1 MASNRPDAL
10 QVLTKAFQ
18 CQGDPTEE
26 ELSCLPEIQRHL
38 YVYPFDDEF
47 VIERT
52 PGTDYGS
59 LICMEESCFEE
70 IKLEPSPLVAD
81 GGLGRGVGWLQKYG
95 EHVTQKPGHVQC
107 RNKRLQLDK
116 AIKSEAPPDSWT
128 PKLEKPSSSLNSA
141 HSSDAESKKLQGAV
155 ERKPEYQPVA
165 SGSGSR
171 TSSGS
176 GASSSSAQIGKAPK
190 KRPSDPMHR
199 SSAGAVFADDLEPLD
214 KKPKLAPEP
223 GVLAPAH
230 ANALSAPQSQAALH
244 PAAVARS
251 KVDAARAQLSAHVE
265 VYRALSEVP
274 ATERDADWTAQTSAA
289 MVKYQQLLAQLT
301 AAEQVYAVQRH
312 QEAQRLLAA
321 NMAANAGPLAGDAM
335 MGVMNSLSGMGMPGQ
350 FGGGADDSDDEEA
363 RLWSAVDRGM
373 NEDELEQFV
382 KGVCDSEGFEGN
394 ANVNNAAAVIGLKNQ
409 QAYLPHMNIRLMPH
423 QIIACAWMKEQEAGK
438 QYGGILADEMGLGK
452 TVEAIATCILNP
464 SNDPEEKTTLVLAP
478 LALLQ
483 QWKNEL
489 EEKVEKDYV
498 SVLIY
503 HGPDRRQYK
512 VKHLKKYDFI
522 LTTYA
527 TLIADYGDEESLE
540 KKAKAKAKRVQKDT
554 GEAQDW
560 EDFLERG
567 EDGPL
572 FKMSFYRVIID
583 EAQYIRNRQ
592 TKISRAVTRIDSLY
606 RWALTGTPVTNSLA
620 DLFPIF
626 RFLQLKPWYEWT
638 RYREHVIAYEKK
650 RPDVAGRKA
659 QAILRSCML
668 RRKKDSKLDGKEL
681 ISLPPK
687 TITMHELEFSP
698 EEREIYEM
706 VETRAQQKFNKFL
719 KAGTVMRNYSHVLVL
734 LLRLRQLCIH
744 PALLIDAEETLAKKE
759 EMKEAIK
766 QDAKRAKM
774 ELGPEFVQLIKK
786 RLLDAAVERIEAEHR
801 GTEVAEDEC
810 AICVESYEQNEN
822 GAAVTRC
829 GHIFCMGCIEDY
841 LKGAAPQDHDE
852 EGPEAQCK
860 ENQRP
865 CPMCRKPFSREEVY
879 NLQSFQPTDEEIC
892 TAANLDAGIG
902 NDDDDSESLNGFIVD
917 DDADDDDDDYGKKSQ
932 QKKKAPRMSNR
943 AVVNDSEDEQS
954 EAEEE
959 SAPPRKKDKERES
972 IKGKGKAKADDKGKG
987 KEAAKTFTWG
997 DQEPSTKILWAY
1009 NELDRMFAENPTDK
1023 VIIISSFTSA
1033 LDLMNEFLLRKGVK
1047 SCRYQGDMNIGE
1059 REEAIRKLKKSNK
1072 TRVML
1077 LSLKCGGVGLTLTR
1091 ANRVIALDLAWST
1104 AVESQAFDRVHRIG
1118 QEKEVVVNRLTI
1130 KETVEQRILALQERK
1145 QGLAD
1150 AATGEGTGQK
1160 MGKLTVDDLA
1170 GLFGLNRR
1178 GERLRPRIATPEQ
1191 H

>member
-1 MASNRPDAL
+1 MEQPDAL
-10 QVLTKAFQ
+10 QVLCKAFQ
-18 CQGDPTEE
+18 CPQNPSEAQLT
-26 ELSCLPEIQRHL
+26 CLPEFRTHL
-38 YVYPFDDEF
+38 QDFPYDTEF
-47 VIERT
+47 VIEQT
-52 PGTDYGS
+52 PDTGYGS
-59 LICMEESCFEE
+59 LICMEESCFDE
-70 IKLEPSPLVAD
+70 IKLEPSPLAFD
-81 GGLGRGVGWLQKYG
+81 GGLGRGVGWLQKFG
-95 EHVTQKPGHVQC
+95 EHIAQKPEHIKR
-107 RNKRLQLDK
+107 RNERLQLDK
-116 AIKSEAPPDSWT
+116 VIKSEAPPDSWT
-128 PKLEKPSSSLNSA
+128 PKVENPSSSLNSA
-141 HSSDAESKKLQGAV
+141 YSSDAESFTKKLHASGD
-155 ERKPEYQPVA
+155 RKAEVPPVA
-165 SGSGSR
+165 SGSGARAFASNVGTS
-171 TSSGS
+171 TSSS
-176 GASSSSAQIGKAPK
+176 TASSSSASLNKVSK
-190 KRPSDPMHR
+190 KRPSDPTQR
-199 SSAGAVFADDLEPLD
+199 SSAGAVFADELEPLD

-223 GVLAPAH
+223 GVLAPSA
-230 ANALSAPQSQAALH
+230 ANALNAPQAH
-244 PAAVARS
+244 PATALSIIRT
-251 KVDAARAQLSAHVE
+251 KVDGLRAQLATLVNGWN
-265 VYRALSEVP
+265 ALYHIP
-274 ATERDADWTAQTSAA
+274 AADRGTDYNSKLQTATA
-289 MVKYQQLLAQLT
+289 KYGQMRAQLD
-301 AAEQVYAVQRH
+301 AAETELRSHQQAEAYAR
-312 QEAQRLLAA
+312 LAA
-321 NMAANAGPLAGDAM
+321 LGTAGSAGLLAGDAM
-335 MGVMNSLSGMGMPGQ
+335 MGVMNGLSGAQLPGH
-350 FGGGADDSDDEEA
+350 AEDSDDDEA
-363 RLWSAVDRGM
+363 RLWGAVDAGM
-373 NEDELEQFV
+373 NQDELEQFV

-394 ANVNNAAAVIGLKNQ
+394 ANVNNAATIIGLKNQ
-409 QAYLPHMNIRLMPH
+409 QSFLPHMNIRLMPH
-423 QIIACAWMKEQEAGK
+423 QIIACAWMKQQEAGK

-464 SNDPEEKTTLVLAP
+464 SNDPSEKTTLVLAP

-483 QWKNEL
+483 QWKNEI

-527 TLIADYGDEESLE
+527 TLIHDYGDEESLE
-540 KKAKAKAKRVQKDT
+540 KKAKLKAKRIAKDT

-583 EAQYIRNRQ
+583 EAQSIRNRQ

-606 RWALTGTPVTNSLA
+606 RWALTGTPITNSLA
-620 DLFPIF
+620 DLYPLF
-626 RFLQLKPWYEWT
+626 RFLQLKPWYDWT
-638 RYREHVIAYEKK
+638 RYRAHVCAYENK
-650 RPDVAGRKA
+650 RPEVAGRKA

-681 ISLPPK
+681 ITLPPK

-706 VETRAQQKFNKFL
+706 IETRAQQKFNKFL
-719 KAGTVMRNYSHVLVL
+719 KAGTVMRNYSHILVL

-744 PALLIDAEETLAKKE
+744 PALLIDAEQTIAKKE
-759 EMKEAIK
+759 EIKQAIK
-766 QDAKRAKM
+766 EDAKRART
-774 ELGPEFVQLIKK
+774 EVGPAFVELIKK
-786 RLLDAAVERIEAEHR
+786 KLLEAAVERIEAEHR

-822 GAAVTRC
+822 GAIVTRC

-841 LKGAAPQDHDE
+841 LQGAAPQDHDE
-852 EGPEAQCK
+852 EGAELKCK

-865 CPMCRKPFSREEVY
+865 CPMCRKPISREEVY
-879 NLQSFQPTDEEIC
+879 RLEAFQPTDEEIC
-892 TAANLDAGIG
+892 TAANLEADVG

-917 DDADDDDDDYGKKSQ
+917 DDEEDDDGDYGKAP
-932 QKKKAPRMSNR
+932 QKKKKVPRMQNR
-943 AVVNDSEDEQS
+943 AVIQSDEDES

-959 SAPPRKKDKERES
+959 PAPRRVKKNKSSD
-972 IKGKGKAKADDKGKG
+972 KGKEKADDKGKV
-987 KEAAKTFTWG
+987 KTTFTWG
-997 DQEPSTKILWAY
+997 DQGPSTKILWAY

-1047 SCRYQGDMNIGE
+1047 SCRYQGDMNISE
-1059 REEAIRKLKKSNK
+1059 REEAIRRLKKSNK
-1072 TRVML
+1072 CKVML

-1130 KETVEQRILALQERK
+1130 KDTVEQRILALQEKK
-1145 QGLAD
+1145 QSLAD
-1150 AATGEGTGQK
+1150 AATGEGNGQK

-1178 GERLRPRIATPEQ
+1178 GERI
-1191 H
+1191 